1 MGMIVYEHPYI
12 YKLNSTDKETQIFKK
27 KVNVKATILGTCMCC
42 TVLLLWR
49 NQKCLTCYSMILYK
63 RDSTADI
70 FL

>member
-42 TVLLLWR
+42 TVLHSGEIR
-49 NQKCLTCYSMILYK
+49 NVRLVTP
-63 RDSTADI
+63 
-70 FL
+70 